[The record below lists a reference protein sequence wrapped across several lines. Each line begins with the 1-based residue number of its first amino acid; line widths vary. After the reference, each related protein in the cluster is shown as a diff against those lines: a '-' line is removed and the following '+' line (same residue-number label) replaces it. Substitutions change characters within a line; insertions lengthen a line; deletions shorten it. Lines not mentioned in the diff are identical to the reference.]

1 MAQVKL
7 PKRVSTALIN
17 SLASGVVPR
26 VGLEY
31 IAVGRKEEIA
41 ALLHD
46 LEGVAEGAASFRFII
61 GRYGSGKS
69 FILQLLRNYA
79 MDRDFVVADADLSPD
94 RRFAGSS
101 GQGLATYRELM
112 RNIATKTR
120 PDGGALAAILEKWI
134 SGIQTQVVKE
144 TGFRPSDEQFGLQV
158 ESRIMEIINGM
169 EGMVHGF
176 DFATVLTSYWKGS
189 RSETDEMK
197 ANALRWLRGEFSTKT
212 EAKSALRVGVIIDD
226 NSWYDYLK
234 LLARFVS
241 SIGYKGL
248 IVFIDEAVNL
258 YKITQTV
265 SRQSNYEKLLA
276 MYNDAMQGKAEYM
289 VILIGGTPQF
299 LEDNRRGLYG
309 YEALRS
315 RLAESRFRK
324 DGFRDFSGPVIRL
337 ETLTHNE
344 IFVLL
349 TRLSEVHGAHYGYE
363 PFLKSDELK
372 EFMQEV
378 INRLGA
384 EELLTP
390 REVIRDFISILNIIR
405 QNPDTSFG
413 QIIHGT
419 DFKPTKPGEDPD
431 QQIVGED
438 FQEFSL

>member
-1 MAQVKL
+1 MTLIKL
-7 PKRVSTALIN
+7 PKRVSTALVN

-26 VGLEY
+26 VGLEH
-31 IAVGRKEEIA
+31 IEVGRKEEIA
-41 ALLHD
+41 ALLND
-46 LEGVAEGAASFRFII
+46 LENVREGAASFRFII

-69 FILQLLRNYA
+69 FMLQLLRNYA
-79 MDRDFVVADADLSPD
+79 MERDFVVADVDLSPE
-94 RRFAGSS
+94 RRFSGSS

-134 SGIQTQVVKE
+134 SGIQAQVVKE
-144 TGFRPSDEQFGLQV
+144 TGLRPSDEQFGLQV
-158 ESRIMEIINGM
+158 EFRIMEIIHGM

-176 DFATVLTSYWKGS
+176 DFATVLTAYWQGF
-189 RSETDEMK
+189 RSGEDEMK
-197 ANALRWLRGEFSTKT
+197 ANALKWLRGEFTTKT
-212 EAKSALRVGVIIDD
+212 EAKSALRVGMIIDGD
-226 NSWYDYLK
+226 SWYDYIK

-241 SIGYKGL
+241 SVGYKGL

-265 SRQSNYEKLLA
+265 SRQNNYEKLLA
-276 MYNDAMQGKAEYM
+276 IYNDTMQGKVVYM
-289 VILIGGTPQF
+289 GILVGGTPQF
-299 LEDNRRGLYG
+299 LEDNRRGLYS

-315 RLAESRFRK
+315 RLAESRFVK

-349 TRLSEVHGAHYGYE
+349 TRLMDVHAAHYRYE
-363 PFLKSDELK
+363 PFLKSDELRD
-372 EFMQEV
+372 FMQEV

-390 REVIRDFISILNIIR
+390 REVIRDFISILNILR
-405 QNPDTSFG
+405 QNPDTSFEK
-413 QIIHGT
+413 IIHGA

-431 QQIVGED
+431 QKDVGEN

>member
-1 MAQVKL
+1 MTLIKL
-7 PKRVSTALIN
+7 PKRVSTALVN

-26 VGLEY
+26 VGLEH
-31 IAVGRKEEIA
+31 IEVGRKEEIA
-41 ALLHD
+41 ALLND
-46 LEGVAEGAASFRFII
+46 LENVREGAASFRFII

-69 FILQLLRNYA
+69 FMLQLLRNYA
-79 MDRDFVVADADLSPD
+79 MERDFVVADVDLSPE
-94 RRFAGSS
+94 RRFSGSS

-134 SGIQTQVVKE
+134 SGIQAQVVKE
-144 TGFRPSDEQFGLQV
+144 TGLRPSDEQFGLQV
-158 ESRIMEIINGM
+158 EFRIMEIIHGM

-176 DFATVLTSYWKGS
+176 DFATVLTAYWQGF
-189 RSETDEMK
+189 RSGEDEMK
-197 ANALRWLRGEFSTKT
+197 ANALKWLRGEFTTKT
-212 EAKSALRVGVIIDD
+212 EAKSALRVGMIIDGD
-226 NSWYDYLK
+226 SWYDYIK

-241 SIGYKGL
+241 SVGYKGL

-265 SRQSNYEKLLA
+265 SRQNNYEKLLA
-276 MYNDAMQGKAEYM
+276 IYNDTMQGKVVYM
-289 VILIGGTPQF
+289 GILVGGTPQF
-299 LEDNRRGLYG
+299 LEDNRRGLYS

-315 RLAESRFRK
+315 RLAESRFVK

-349 TRLSEVHGAHYGYE
+349 TRLMDVHAAHYRYE
-363 PFLKSDELK
+363 PFLKSDELRD
-372 EFMQEV
+372 FMQEV

-390 REVIRDFISILNIIR
+390 REVIRDFISILNILR
-405 QNPDTSFG
+405 QNPDTSFEK
-413 QIIHGT
+413 IIHGA
-419 DFKPTKPGEDPD
+419 DFKATKPGEDPD
-431 QQIVGED
+431 QKDVGEN